1 VLSCLDGHGAR
12 ETGAVLSRF
21 KWFSFSLLYL
31 FSLQC
36 FVLGCGGYI
45 YDEGVVFSPNNLSDI
60 DNVTECIW
68 FVEAGKNDYVIF
80 LKRNRNYNVTDN
92 DKQEHLMTVSILF

>member
-1 VLSCLDGHGAR
+1 MV
-12 ETGAVLSRF
+12 F
-21 KWFSFSLLYL
+21 F
-31 FSLQC
+31 
-36 FVLGCGGYI
+36 
-45 YDEGVVFSPNNLSDI
+45 FSPNNLSDI